1 MFVAAT
7 YRDAKEALITDG
19 CGPMTNKAAIT
30 RECRVGWHFV
40 EKVEGEL
47 LSAGHVI
54 SPEEI
59 YRQRQRKMPT
69 GPGPIYMDDID
80 GFVLDWLYQQQPTR
94 SLASYVNWLFYYTE
108 NIVSKSTVS
117 RFLCTAFPSEV
128 GYASLTS
135 SHTTNS
141 SQRISR
147 RRRNTSA
154 SLLYWI
160 RFASNMETRSH

>member
-7 YRDAKEALITDG
+7 YLDAKEASIAEG
-19 CGPMTNKAAIT
+19 CGPMPNKAAIA

-69 GPGPIYMDDID
+69 GPGSICMDDID
-80 GFVLDWLYQQQPTR
+80 GFVLYRLYQQQPTR
-94 SLASYVNWLFYYTE
+94 SLASYVN
-108 NIVSKSTVS
+108 
-117 RFLCTAFPSEV
+117 
-128 GYASLTS
+128 
-135 SHTTNS
+135 
-141 SQRISR
+141 
-147 RRRNTSA
+147 
-154 SLLYWI
+154 
-160 RFASNMETRSH
+160 